1 MPPTTWRQSTQD
13 NECLPRR
20 EAANKCQLKAG
31 SRQQCLPMSSKA
43 GSRLIFDWMQQLK
56 PRDNVKAGCRQQMSS
71 KAGSRQQAMIRHMM
85 KTIQDNVKAGRRQ
98 HYYDNVKAGRRQ
110 HYYDNDRHMKS
121 FLVGDVPFA
130 MQKCASPYMHSA
142 AQSTLWS
149 DSSSGSG
156 YTMTPKLSPA
166 LSKH

>member
-1 MPPTTWRQSTQD
+1 
-13 NECLPRR
+13 
-20 EAANKCQLKAG
+20 
-31 SRQQCLPMSSKA
+31 
-43 GSRLIFDWMQQLK
+43 
-56 PRDNVKAGCRQQMSS
+56 MSS

-149 DSSSGSG
+149 DSSSDRVSRCSDVERPLMCLRR
-156 YTMTPKLSPA
+156 TSMESISTRVSITVSSRHNMSSPDGLRA
-166 LSKH
+166 ASIA